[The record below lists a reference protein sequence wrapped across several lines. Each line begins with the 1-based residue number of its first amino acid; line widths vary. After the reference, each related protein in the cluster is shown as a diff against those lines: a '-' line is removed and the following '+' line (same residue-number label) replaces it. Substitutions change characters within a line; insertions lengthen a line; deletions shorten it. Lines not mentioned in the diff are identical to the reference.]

1 MLSTEEDKTPQFTH
15 ETPNVVSSGI
25 PQNPSIYREYFQR
38 TVEYTAKYGANT
50 VVLIQVGAFFE
61 VYGLKVADNTQNT
74 RSCIDDFAVICNLSV
89 SEKKITFENGSVV
102 MAGFRDYTL
111 DKYIQKL
118 TENGY
123 TAVVF
128 VQEID
133 STAAKTGKPTIK
145 RVLHSVHSPGTV
157 ISYDTEVS
165 TKITNH
171 IMCIWLDTFMP
182 VLQKTSS
189 VVLEKSRETLVFGVA
204 VANIFTGKTAIFE
217 HQSPFYITPTT
228 FDELERYISIY
239 SPSEII
245 VISPFDTPVIEKILQ
260 FSGVQTTTIH
270 TLDTRNPNNTKVQ
283 NCTKQKYIRHIFSTF
298 YTEET
303 YDICSELHTY
313 HTATQ
318 AFCYLMNFIQEHNPD
333 LIRNME
339 IPTFDN
345 TSTRMLLA
353 NHTLKQLNIIDNTES
368 VGSGPY
374 SSVAKFLNK
383 CSTAIGRRQFYTQ
396 LVNPVFDV
404 EWLEREYSMIERI
417 LDHKQYQMVEP
428 IRKAMHAI
436 CDIEKLMRQL
446 MVLKVYPTTLYKLW
460 KTMHVIQQLNT
471 CLFETPEIVEYLG
484 KAFAQK
490 RGTTSA
496 YLYVEQ
502 IATQVC
508 ASIERVVD
516 ISACSGIQGFDTNII
531 RTGVSPLLDGTV
543 NRYNQNMELFSEI
556 REWLNSIVRTEEKNA
571 DLEYVKIHET
581 EKSGLS
587 LQITKKRGN
596 ILKKYFGEL
605 SRLTITFEDK
615 SSPVIPQT
623 PTQFVPPCSGVL
635 THHTL
640 SKSQRNILVKD
651 IRFVSASSTTDE
663 IVFPLLV
670 ETARDILSAK
680 QHLAEIVEKVYLD
693 FLKQFGNDCYGH
705 LESLSSYIA
714 KMDMLMTKT
723 YLAKT
728 YNYCRPTIS
737 SSMEDDSR
745 ESFVDVVGLRH
756 CLIEH
761 IQQNEIYVSNDISLT
776 NSGVLLYGTNAVGK
790 TSFIRA
796 LGIALIMAQSGMFVP
811 CSRFVY
817 RPYTAIFSRILG
829 NDNLFRGL
837 STFAVEMSE
846 LRMILRMADKR
857 SMVLGDELCS
867 GTETESA
874 LSIFMAGLVDLSH
887 KQASFIF
894 ATHFHEIL
902 KMEEMATLERVAVK
916 HMAVHYDRELDCLV
930 YDRKLLEGAGNRM
943 YGLEVCKSLHLP
955 PDFLEKAYEIRT
967 KYFPETKG
975 ELSQTPTIS
984 YNSRKIRSKCEICKV
999 EPAEE
1004 THHLQEQHLAS
1015 PDGFIGEFHKNH
1027 IANLMSLC
1035 SKCHDLVHYDD
1046 LGKPTTSSSSLSF
1059 DGVRTPER
1067 CVVAIP
1073 IPIGPT
1079 TTTINTNTLE
1089 IPERTQAK
1097 RVVRKKTTKGY
1108 SVFVENELKQI

>member
-1 MLSTEEDKTPQFTH
+1 MSTDEDKT
-15 ETPNVVSSGI
+15 

-38 TVEYTAKYGANT
+38 TVEYTAQYGVNT
-50 VVLIQVGAFFE
+50 VVLMQVGAFFE
-61 VYGLKVADNTQNT
+61 VYGIKVADAPQHT

-89 SEKKITFENGSVV
+89 SEKKITFETGSVV

-128 VQEID
+128 VQETD
-133 STAAKTGKPTIK
+133 TTVKPNKTIIK
-145 RVLHSVHSPGTV
+145 RVLHAVYSPGTV
-157 ISYDTEVS
+157 VSYDTEVS
-165 TKITNH
+165 ARITNH
-171 IMCIWLDTFMP
+171 IMCIWFDTFMP

-189 VVLEKSRETLVFGVA
+189 AVLEKSRETLVFGVA

-217 HQSPFYITPTT
+217 HQTPFYITPTT

-245 VISPFDTPVIEKILQ
+245 VLSPFDAPIIDRILQ

-270 TLDTRNPNNTKVQ
+270 TLDTRNPGNTKVQ
-283 NCTKQKYIRHIFSTF
+283 NCTKQKYIRHVFSTF

-303 YDICSELHTY
+303 YDICAELHTY

-318 AFCYLMNFIQEHNPD
+318 AFCYLMNFIQEHNPN
-333 LIRNME
+333 LVRNME

-345 TSTRMLLA
+345 ASTRMLLA
-353 NHTLKQLNIIDNTES
+353 NHTLKQLNIIENVES
-368 VGSGPY
+368 ASSGQY

-396 LVNPVFDV
+396 LVNPVFDA
-404 EWLEREYSMIERI
+404 EWLEREYSMIDRMLEPA
-417 LDHKQYQMVEP
+417 QYHMVDP
-428 IRKAMHAI
+428 IRKAMHSI
-436 CDIEKLMRQL
+436 CDVEKLMRQL

-460 KTMHVIQQLNT
+460 KSMHTIQQLNT
-471 CLFETPEIVEYLG
+471 CFSESLDIVDYLG
-484 KAFAQK
+484 TSFRRKPDA
-490 RGTTSA
+490 TTTTTTYS
-496 YLYVEQ
+496 YVEQ
-502 IATQVC
+502 IAMQVC

-516 ISACSGIQGFDTNII
+516 ISACAGVQGFDTNII
-531 RTGVSPLLDGTV
+531 RPGVSPVLDGTV

-556 REWLNSIVRTEEKNA
+556 REWLNSIVRIEEKNA

-596 ILKKYFGEL
+596 ILKKYFAEP
-605 SRLTITFEDK
+605 SRPALA
-615 SSPVIPQT
+615 
-623 PTQFVPPCSGVL
+623 C
-635 THHTL
+635 L
-640 SKSQRNILVKD
+640 SKSQRSVPIKD
-651 IRFVSASSTTDE
+651 IRFVAASSTTDE
-663 IVFPLLV
+663 ISFPLLT
-670 ETARDILSAK
+670 ETTRDILSAK

-693 FLKQFGNDCYGH
+693 FLKQFGNDCYSH

-714 KMDMLMTKT
+714 KMDILLTKT

-728 YNYCRPTIS
+728 YNYCRPNITTNT
-737 SSMEDDSR
+737 R
-745 ESFVDVVGLRH
+745 ENDTGVNEGVGVSEGSFVDVVGLRH

-761 IQQNEIYVSNDISLT
+761 IQQNEIYVSNDISLGQST
-776 NSGVLLYGTNAVGK
+776 YETPNVVSSGITQSTYETPNVVSPGITQSSSPIDDSRYSGVLLYGTNAVGK

-846 LRMILRMADKR
+846 LRMILRMADHR

-874 LSIFMAGLVDLSH
+874 LSIFMAGLCDLSN

-902 KMEEMATLERVAVK
+902 KMDEMIGLERVAVK

-930 YDRKLLEGAGNRM
+930 YDRKLLDGAGNRM

-975 ELSQTPTIS
+975 ELSQPPSKT
-984 YNSRKIRSKCEICKV
+984 YNARKIRSKCEICKV

-1027 IANLMSLC
+1027 TANLMSLC
-1035 SKCHDLVHYDD
+1035 SKCHDLVHHDD
-1046 LGKPTTSSSSLSF
+1046 LRKPSP
-1059 DGVRTPER
+1059 TPM
-1067 CVVAIP
+1067 P
-1073 IPIGPT
+1073 IS
-1079 TTTINTNTLE
+1079 TITNTLE
-1089 IPERTQAK
+1089 TPEPKQVK
-1097 RVVRKKTTKGY
+1097 RMVRKKTTKGY

>member
-1 MLSTEEDKTPQFTH
+1 MISTND
-15 ETPNVVSSGI
+15 NVPS
-25 PQNPSIYREYFQR
+25 NPSIYREYFQR
-38 TVEYTAKYGANT
+38 TTEYTAKYGANT
-50 VVLIQVGAFFE
+50 VVLMQVGAFFE
-61 VYGLKVADNTQNT
+61 VYGLKVADNPQNT
-74 RSCIDDFAVICNLSV
+74 RSCIDDFAVVCNLSI
-89 SEKKITFENGSVV
+89 SEKKITFESGSIV

-145 RVLHSVHSPGTV
+145 RVLHAVYSPGTV
-157 ISYDTEVS
+157 VSYDTEVS

-303 YDICSELHTY
+303 YDICAELHTY

-318 AFCYLMNFIQEHNPD
+318 AFCYLMNFIQEHNPN
-333 LIRNME
+333 LVRNME

-368 VGSGPY
+368 LGSGPY

-396 LVNPVFDV
+396 LVNPVFDA
-404 EWLEREYSMIERI
+404 EWLEQEYSMIERM

-428 IRKAMHAI
+428 IRKAMQPI

-460 KTMHVIQQLNT
+460 KTMHIIQQLNT

-484 KAFAQK
+484 KPFAQK
-490 RGTTSA
+490 RCTTTTTNPYS
-496 YLYVEQ
+496 YVEQ

-516 ISACSGIQGFDTNII
+516 ISACSGVQGFDTNIVRTPEQGGTTCVGVRGITGDGLPSKVII

-556 REWLNSIVRTEEKNA
+556 REWLNSIVRTEEKNT

-596 ILKKYFGEL
+596 ILKKYFGES
-605 SRLTITFEDK
+605 SR
-615 SSPVIPQT
+615 PA
-623 PTQFVPPCSGVL
+623 
-635 THHTL
+635 HHTL
-640 SKSQRNILVKD
+640 SKSQRNILIKD

-663 IVFPLLV
+663 ITFPLLND
-670 ETARDILSAK
+670 TSRDILSAK
-680 QHLAEIVEKVYLD
+680 QHLSEIVEKVYLD
-693 FLKQFGNDCYGH
+693 FLKQFGNDCYGY

-737 SSMEDDSR
+737 TLDAQNIQKYAGIDEDDNG
-745 ESFVDVVGLRH
+745 SFVDVVGLRH

-761 IQQNEIYVSNDISLT
+761 IQQNEIYVSNDISLI

-846 LRMILRMADKR
+846 LRMILRMADGR

-874 LSIFMAGLVDLSH
+874 LSIFMAGLVDLSN

-902 KMEEMATLERVAVK
+902 KMDEMAALERVSVK

-930 YDRKLLEGAGNRM
+930 YDRKLLDGAGNRM

-975 ELSQTPTIS
+975 ELSQTPTTS
-984 YNSRKIRSKCEICKV
+984 YNARKIRSKCEICKV
-999 EPAEE
+999 QPAEE
-1004 THHLQEQHLAS
+1004 THHLQEQRLAS

-1027 IANLMSLC
+1027 PANLMSLC

-1046 LGKPTTSSSSLSF
+1046 LVKPFTSSSST
-1059 DGVRTPER
+1059 TPTT
-1067 CVVAIP
+1067 IP
-1073 IPIGPT
+1073 IAPT
-1079 TTTINTNTLE
+1079 IITTNQNTLE
-1089 IPERTQAK
+1089 TPEPKQAK

>member
-1 MLSTEEDKTPQFTH
+1 MISTEDDKTQP
-15 ETPNVVSSGI
+15 
-25 PQNPSIYREYFQR
+25 NPSIYREYFQL
-38 TVEYTAKYGANT
+38 TVEYTAKYGINT
-50 VVLIQVGAFFE
+50 IVLMQVGAFFE
-61 VYGLKVADNTQNT
+61 VYGIKVADALQHT
-74 RSCIDDFAVICNLSV
+74 RSCIDDFSVICNLSI
-89 SEKKITFENGSVV
+89 SEKKITFETGSVV

-128 VQEID
+128 VQETD
-133 STAAKTGKPTIK
+133 TTVKTHKTIIK
-145 RVLHSVHSPGTV
+145 RVLHAVYSPGTV
-157 ISYDTEVS
+157 VSYDTEVS
-165 TKITNH
+165 ARITNH
-171 IMCIWLDTFMP
+171 IMCIWFDTFMP

-189 VVLEKSRETLVFGVA
+189 AVLEKSRETLVFGVA

-217 HQSPFYITPTT
+217 HQTPFYITPTT

-239 SPSEII
+239 SPSELI
-245 VISPFDTPVIEKILQ
+245 VLSPFDTPIIDRILQ
-260 FSGVQTTTIH
+260 FSGVQTPTIH
-270 TLDTRNPNNTKVQ
+270 TLDTRNPTNAKIQ
-283 NCTKQKYIRHIFSTF
+283 NCTKQKYIRHVFSTF

-303 YDICSELHTY
+303 YDICAELHTY

-318 AFCYLMNFIQEHNPD
+318 AFCYLMNFIQEHNPN
-333 LIRNME
+333 LVRNMD

-345 TSTRMLLA
+345 ASTRMLLA
-353 NHTLKQLNIIDNTES
+353 NHTLKQLNIIENAES
-368 VGSGPY
+368 ASSSQY

-396 LVNPVFDV
+396 LVNPVFDA
-404 EWLEREYSMIERI
+404 EWLEREYSMIERM
-417 LDHKQYQMVEP
+417 LNPEQYHMVEP
-428 IRKAMHAI
+428 IRKAMLSI
-436 CDIEKLMRQL
+436 CDVEKLMRQL

-460 KTMHVIQQLNT
+460 KSMHTIQHLNT
-471 CLFETPEIVEYLG
+471 CFFESMDIVDYLG
-484 KAFAQK
+484 TSFRRKPDATN
-490 RGTTSA
+490 TTTIYS
-496 YLYVEQ
+496 YVEH
-502 IATQVC
+502 ITTQVC
-508 ASIERVVD
+508 ATIERVVD
-516 ISACSGIQGFDTNII
+516 ISACTGVQGFEKNII
-531 RTGVSPLLDGTV
+531 RSGVSPVLDGTV
-543 NRYNQNMELFSEI
+543 NRYTQNMELFSEI
-556 REWLNSIVRTEEKNA
+556 REWLNSIVRIEEKNA

-587 LQITKKRGN
+587 LHITKKRGN
-596 ILKKYFGEL
+596 ILKKYFAEP
-605 SRLTITFEDK
+605 SRTE
-615 SSPVIPQT
+615 SVS
-623 PTQFVPPCSGVL
+623 
-635 THHTL
+635 L
-640 SKSQRNILVKD
+640 SKLQRSVYIKD
-651 IRFVSASSTTDE
+651 IRFVTASSTTDE
-663 IVFPLLV
+663 ISFPLLT
-670 ETARDILSAK
+670 ETTRDILSAK
-680 QHLAEIVEKVYLD
+680 QHIVEIVEKVYLD
-693 FLKQFGNDCYGH
+693 FLKQFGNDCYSH

-714 KMDMLMTKT
+714 KMDILLTKT

-728 YNYCRPTIS
+728 YNYCRPNITPNTIAPATFTD
-737 SSMEDDSR
+737 ERNDSPKIER
-745 ESFVDVVGLRH
+745 KGSFVDVVGLRH

-761 IQQNEIYVSNDISLT
+761 IQQNEIYVSNDISLGHFSYET
-776 NSGVLLYGTNAVGK
+776 SQPSSTVIDSRYSGVLLYGTNAVGK

-846 LRMILRMADKR
+846 LRMILRMADHR

-874 LSIFMAGLVDLSH
+874 LSIFMAGLCDLSN

-902 KMEEMATLERVAVK
+902 KMDEMIGLERVAVK

-930 YDRKLLEGAGNRM
+930 YDRKLLDGAGNRM

-975 ELSQTPTIS
+975 ELSQPPSKT
-984 YNSRKIRSKCEICKV
+984 YNARKIRSKCEICKV

-1027 IANLMSLC
+1027 TANLMSLC
-1035 SKCHDLVHYDD
+1035 SKCHDLVHHDD
-1046 LGKPTTSSSSLSF
+1046 LRKPSP
-1059 DGVRTPER
+1059 TPM
-1067 CVVAIP
+1067 P
-1073 IPIGPT
+1073 IES
-1079 TTTINTNTLE
+1079 TITNTLE
-1089 IPERTQAK
+1089 PPEPRQVK
-1097 RVVRKKTTKGY
+1097 RIVRKKTTKGY

>member
-1 MLSTEEDKTPQFTH
+1 MGRGVSEALAQQSVGVRGFDCEDLSSKD
-15 ETPNVVSSGI
+15 NVPS
-25 PQNPSIYREYFQR
+25 NPSIYREYFQR
-38 TVEYTAKYGANT
+38 TTEYTAKYGTNT
-50 VVLIQVGAFFE
+50 VVLMQVGAFFE
-61 VYGLKVADNTQNT
+61 VYGLKVDNNHQNT
-74 RSCIDDFAVICNLSV
+74 RSCIDDFAVVCNLSI
-89 SEKKITFENGSVV
+89 SEKKITFENGSIV

-133 STAAKTGKPTIK
+133 STAAKTNKPTIK
-145 RVLHSVHSPGTV
+145 RVLHAVYSPGTV
-157 ISYDTEVS
+157 VSYDTEVS

-171 IMCIWLDTFMP
+171 IMCIWFDSFMP
-182 VLQKTSS
+182 ILQKTSS

-245 VISPFDTPVIEKILQ
+245 VISSFDADVIEKILQ
-260 FSGVQTTTIH
+260 FSGVQTPTIH
-270 TLDTRNPNNTKVQ
+270 TVDTRNLQNERVQ
-283 NCTKQKYIRHIFSTF
+283 NCMKQKYIRHIFSTF

-303 YDICSELHTY
+303 YDICAELHTY

-318 AFCYLMNFIQEHNPD
+318 AFCYLMNFIQEHNPN
-333 LIRNME
+333 LVRNME

-353 NHTLKQLNIIDNTES
+353 NHTLKQLNIIDNGDS
-368 VGSGPY
+368 VGSGQY

-383 CSTAIGRRQFYTQ
+383 CSTAIGRRQFYAQ
-396 LVNPVFDV
+396 LVNPVFDT
-404 EWLEREYSMIERI
+404 EWLEREYSMIERM
-417 LDHKQYQMVEP
+417 LDPAQYQMVEA
-428 IRKAMHAI
+428 IRKAMQSI
-436 CDIEKLMRQL
+436 CDVEKLMRQL

-460 KTMHVIQQLNT
+460 KTMQTIQQLNT
-471 CLFETPEIVEYLG
+471 CFFENTDITNYLG
-484 KAFAQK
+484 SSFATK
-490 RGTTSA
+490 RGTTTTA
-496 YLYVEQ
+496 YSYIEETS
-502 IATQVC
+502 TQVC
-508 ASIERVVD
+508 NAIERVVD
-516 ISACSGIQGFDTNII
+516 ISACNGVQGFDTNII
-531 RTGVSPLLDGTV
+531 KPGVSPLLDEIV
-543 NRYNQNMELFSEI
+543 NKYNQNMELFSEI
-556 REWLNSIVRTEEKNA
+556 REWLNSIVRSEEKNA

-596 ILKKYFGEL
+596 ILKKYFAGP
-605 SRLTITFEDK
+605 SIKDT
-615 SSPVIPQT
+615 V
-623 PTQFVPPCSGVL
+623 C
-635 THHTL
+635 L
-640 SKSQRNILVKD
+640 SKSQRNIPINE
-651 IRFVSASSTTDE
+651 IRFAAASSTTDE
-663 IVFPLLV
+663 ITFPLLS
-670 ETARDILSAK
+670 ETSLYILSAK

-693 FLKQFGNDCYGH
+693 FLKHFGIGFYSH
-705 LESLSSYIA
+705 LESISSYIA
-714 KMDMLMTKT
+714 KMDILMTKT

-728 YNYCRPTIS
+728 YNYCRPNIS
-737 SSMEDDSR
+737 PITDDDSR
-745 ESFVDVVGLRH
+745 QSFVDVVGLRH

-761 IQQNEIYVSNDISLT
+761 IQQNEIYVSNDISLI
-776 NSGVLLYGTNAVGK
+776 NSGILLYGTNAVGK

-796 LGIALIMAQSGMFVP
+796 LGIAVIMAQSGMFVP

-846 LRMILRMADKR
+846 LRMILRMADNQ

-874 LSIFMAGLVDLSH
+874 LSIFMAGLCDLSH

-902 KMEEMATLERVAVK
+902 KMDEMATLERVSVK

-930 YDRKLLEGAGNRM
+930 YDRKLLDGAGNRM

-975 ELSQTPTIS
+975 ELSHPHSKT
-984 YNSRKIRSKCEICKV
+984 YNARKIRGKCEICKV

-1015 PDGFIGEFHKNH
+1015 PDGFIGEVHKNH
-1027 IANLMSLC
+1027 QANLMSLC
-1035 SKCHDLVHYDD
+1035 SKCHDLVHCDD
-1046 LGKPTTSSSSLSF
+1046 LGKPYSSSSS
-1059 DGVRTPER
+1059 PI
-1067 CVVAIP
+1067 IP
-1073 IPIGPT
+1073 IAPT
-1079 TTTINTNTLE
+1079 IITTNRNTLE
-1089 IPERTQAK
+1089 IPEQTQVK

>member
-1 MLSTEEDKTPQFTH
+1 MISTEEDK
-15 ETPNVVSSGI
+15 G

-38 TVEYTAKYGANT
+38 TAEYTAKYGPNT
-50 VVLIQVGAFFE
+50 VVLMQVGAFFE
-61 VYGLKVADNTQNT
+61 VYGLRVADNTQIV
-74 RSCIDDFAVICNLSV
+74 RSCIDDFSVICNLSI
-89 SEKKITFENGSVV
+89 SEKKITFESGSIV

-118 TENGY
+118 TENGF

-133 STAAKTGKPTIK
+133 TTVKTNKTIIK
-145 RVLHSVHSPGTV
+145 RVLHAVYSPGTV
-157 ISYDTEVS
+157 VSYDTEVS

-171 IMCIWLDTFMP
+171 IMCIWFDTFMP
-182 VLQKTSS
+182 VLQKTASS
-189 VVLEKSRETLVFGVA
+189 VLEKSRETLVFGVA

-217 HQSPFYITPTT
+217 HQTPFYITPTT

-245 VISPFDTPVIEKILQ
+245 VISPFDAPIIERILQ
-260 FSGVQTTTIH
+260 FSGVQVSTVH
-270 TLDTRNPNNTKVQ
+270 TLDTRNLTNTKVQ

-313 HTATQ
+313 QTATQ
-318 AFCYLMNFIQEHNPD
+318 AFCYLMNFIQEHNPN
-333 LIRNME
+333 LVRNME
-339 IPTFDN
+339 IPKFDN
-345 TSTRMLLA
+345 ASTRMLLA
-353 NHTLKQLNIIDNTES
+353 NHTLKQLNIIENVES
-368 VGSGPY
+368 VSSGQY

-383 CSTAIGRRQFYTQ
+383 CSTAIGRRQFYAQ
-396 LVNPVFDV
+396 LVNPVFDT
-404 EWLEREYSMIERI
+404 EWLEREYSMIERM
-417 LDHKQYQMVEP
+417 LDTAQYQMVEP
-428 IRKAMHAI
+428 IRKAMHSI

-446 MVLKVYPTTLYKLW
+446 MVLKVYPATLYKLW
-460 KTMHVIQQLNT
+460 KSMHVVQQLNT
-471 CLFETPEIVEYLG
+471 CLFETQDIVEYLG
-484 KAFAQK
+484 SASAKK
-490 RGTTSA
+490 RGTNTTA
-496 YLYVEQ
+496 YSYVEQ
-502 IATQVC
+502 IATHIC
-508 ASIERVVD
+508 SSIERVVD
-516 ISACSGIQGFDTNII
+516 ISSCSGVQGFDTNIVKP
-531 RTGVSPLLDGTV
+531 GVSQVLDGTV

-556 REWLNSIVRTEEKNA
+556 REWLNSIVRSEEKNA

-581 EKSGLS
+581 EKTGLS

-596 ILKKYFGEL
+596 ILKKYFAEP
-605 SRLTITFEDK
+605 SRPTTI
-615 SSPVIPQT
+615 S
-623 PTQFVPPCSGVL
+623 
-635 THHTL
+635 L
-640 SKSQRNILVKD
+640 SKSQRNVPIKD

-663 IVFPLLV
+663 ITFPLLV
-670 ETARDILSAK
+670 ETSRDILSAK
-680 QHLAEIVEKVYLD
+680 QHLAEIVGKVYLD
-693 FLKQFGNDCYGH
+693 FLKQFGNDCYSH
-705 LESLSSYIA
+705 LESISSYIA
-714 KMDMLMTKT
+714 KMDILLTKT

-728 YNYCRPTIS
+728 YNYCRPNIS
-737 SSMEDDSR
+737 PSSTPEND
-745 ESFVDVVGLRH
+745 EGSFVDVVGLRH

-761 IQQNEIYVSNDISLT
+761 IQQNEIYVSNDISLGHSSSSSSPNT
-776 NSGVLLYGTNAVGK
+776 DIDSRNSGVLLYGTNAVGK

-846 LRMILRMADKR
+846 LRMILRMADHR

-874 LSIFMAGLVDLSH
+874 LSIFMAGLCDLSN

-902 KMEEMATLERVAVK
+902 KMDEMIGLERVAVK

-930 YDRKLLEGAGNRM
+930 YDRKLLDGAGNRM

-975 ELSQTPTIS
+975 ELSQTPSKT
-984 YNSRKIRSKCEICKV
+984 YNARKIRSKCEICKV

-1004 THHLQEQHLAS
+1004 MHHLQEQHLAS

-1027 IANLMSLC
+1027 TANLMSLC
-1035 SKCHDLVHYDD
+1035 SKCNDLVHHDE
-1046 LGKPTTSSSSLSF
+1046 LRKPSSSS
-1059 DGVRTPER
+1059 TTNE
-1067 CVVAIP
+1067 P
-1073 IPIGPT
+1073 ILQ
-1079 TTTINTNTLE
+1079 NTLE
-1089 IPERTQAK
+1089 TPEPKQGK
-1097 RVVRKKTTKGY
+1097 RMVRKKTTKGY
-1108 SVFVENELKQI
+1108 SVFVENELKHIGGTNGSP